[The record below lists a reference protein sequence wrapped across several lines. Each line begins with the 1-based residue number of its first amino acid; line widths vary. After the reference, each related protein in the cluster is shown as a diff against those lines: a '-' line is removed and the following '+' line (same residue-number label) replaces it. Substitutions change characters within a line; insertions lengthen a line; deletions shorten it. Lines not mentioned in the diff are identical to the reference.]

1 MGLTR
6 TDADYRLPDR
16 PETILAQHFEE
27 ATGIHVEPDV
37 LRTFMLEN
45 WRTVS
50 FLAHR
55 IHENDL
61 RWKGAQAREQMIEEG
76 HI

>member
-1 MGLTR
+1 MGLNR
-6 TDADYRLPDR
+6 TDIEYRLPDR

-27 ATGIHVEPDV
+27 ATGIHVEPDA
-37 LRTFMLEN
+37 LLKFMTEN

-55 IHENDL
+55 IHHNHTIRKHVERSGEIMQGGL
-61 RWKGAQAREQMIEEG
+61 
-76 HI
+76 